1 MNRKVIITEDG
12 SSSLLMQDWGE
23 TYHSV
28 HGAVQET
35 QHVYI
40 ENGLRFLFSQNKK
53 EQYAVLEMGF
63 GTGLTALLTAQNAA
77 DALKKVNYTGIE
89 AFPLTEGEWKTLNYT
104 DHLPTQETL
113 LYKVHEAVWETAI
126 PLTPFFTLTKTQQR
140 FETLCVEG
148 TFDLIYFDVFG
159 YKYQP
164 ELWTEAIFEQMKDL
178 LYPGGILVTYAC
190 KAAVNKILKNLGFEV
205 HKLKGPPGKREMTRA
220 ILVKK

>member
-40 ENGLRFLFSQNKK
+40 ENGLRFLFSQNRK
-53 EQYAVLEMGF
+53 EEYAILEMGF
-63 GTGLTALLTAQNAA
+63 GTGLTALLTALNAA

-89 AFPLTEGEWKTLNYT
+89 AFPLTEEEWKALNYT
-104 DHLPTQETL
+104 GHLPTQETL
-113 LYKVHEAVWETAI
+113 LYKIHEAVWETAI
-126 PLTPFFTLTKTQQR
+126 ELTPFFTLTKTQQR
-140 FETLCVEG
+140 FETLCVKG

-164 ELWTEAIFEQMKDL
+164 ELWTEAIFQQMKYL
-178 LYPGGILVTYAC
+178 LCPGGILVTYAC
-190 KAAVNKILKNLGFEV
+190 KASVNKILNNLGFEV
-205 HKLKGPPGKREMTRA
+205 QKLKGPPGKREMTRA